1 MIMRLHFGFRALVLI
16 TLAITMQLVKV
27 VLLTKDIAVCAS
39 LGSKVQAVRKVIPI
53 MPNRPLARVQ
63 ICNEDI
69 LMKKEYFQISMSV
82 LEHKTAVKMLF
93 ATIPKVPIT
102 VHVNLDILEMDG
114 LAKVNVTKA
123 LILFKEQGNG
133 N

>member
-1 MIMRLHFGFRALVLI
+1 
-16 TLAITMQLVKV
+16 
-27 VLLTKDIAVCAS
+27 
-39 LGSKVQAVRKVIPI
+39 
-53 MPNRPLARVQ
+53 
-63 ICNEDI
+63 
-69 LMKKEYFQISMSV
+69 MKKEYFQISMSV

-123 LILFKEQGNG
+123 LILFNEQGNG